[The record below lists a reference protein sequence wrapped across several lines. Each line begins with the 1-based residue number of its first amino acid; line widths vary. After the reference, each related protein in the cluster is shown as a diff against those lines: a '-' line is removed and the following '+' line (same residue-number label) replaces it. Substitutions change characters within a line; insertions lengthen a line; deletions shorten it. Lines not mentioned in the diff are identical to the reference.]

1 MTGEFSPEH
10 TIVAI
15 PFAVANAVTNAADV
29 DLTRAGGNTIQV
41 MPKAGSVVGITVNAS
56 ADLTAGSATF
66 EVHKD
71 STEYADAAAPVLTLS
86 DTVQESYASVRRGAL
101 TFAAG
106 DGIGVSYSS
115 STDAAPTN
123 TNDYDATLF
132 VAFDND

>member
-1 MTGEFSPEH
+1 MAGEFTTEH
-10 TIVAI
+10 FGFAL
-15 PFAVANAVTNAADV
+15 PYAVANAVTNAADV
-29 DLTRAGGNTIQV
+29 DLTLTGGNTLMV
-41 MPKAGSVVGITVNAS
+41 MPKAGSVIGIAVRAT

-71 STEYADAAAPVLTLS
+71 GTEYADKSAPVLTLS

-106 DGIGVSYSS
+106 EAVGVSYSS

-123 TNDYDATLF
+123 TNDYDAVLF